1 MRKKQD
7 SPVQSKTYTGVKLY
21 RDDIDLILSLF
32 HEYEYTTYISDNEFE
47 FESLNELIDKRGVA
61 PTYFYIKGKDEEH
74 ESVSISFEKNRLT
87 INSYSDVKKV
97 AIIIFSQIRDIIESR
112 ISKIYIILN
121 PGFYISIIIVVFL
134 FLIALLSLSKER
146 AISMYSL
153 LLPLFALPVLATI
166 ISGVYRDNIHRVVIL
181 KRKHEGGFWKQNA
194 DKIWLLILGGLIG
207 VFIKFILEI
216 VWKAI

>member
-7 SPVQSKTYTGVKLY
+7 SPVQSKTYEGVKLY

-32 HEYEYTTYISDNEFE
+32 HENEYTTYISDKEFE
-47 FESLNELIDKRGVA
+47 FESLNELIDKRGIA
-61 PTYFYIKGKDEEH
+61 PTYFYIKGKDKEH

-97 AIIIFSQIRDIIESR
+97 STIIFSQIRDIIESR
-112 ISKIYIILN
+112 MSKIYKILN
-121 PGFYISIIIVVFL
+121 PGLYISILVAIFL
-134 FLIALLSLSKER
+134 FLIALATLSKER
-146 AISMYSL
+146 AISLSSW
-153 LLPLFALPVLATI
+153 LPLLFAVPILATI
-166 ISGVYRDNIHRVVIL
+166 IGGVYRDNIHRVVIL

-216 VWKAI
+216 IWKAI